1 MTSTLWLTLTLSIGL
16 AAAPDAGVSVV
27 DTASSGAE
35 SSIETATAAPAGT
48 AAAPGAATAVG
59 PEPRVPAGHEPRAP
73 ALELDPLEVSLEP
86 PAPLDRDPAAR
97 APEPAVV
104 TGDAPMVP
112 APVAEVLAEIP
123 QGTRGLGHFAW
134 LFVSLLVV
142 FRGGSRLLSRRLSE
156 RRRSTLLL
164 RRVWP
169 IAEVAAWVVVLLFLV
184 VDLLGRR
191 TELALW
197 GLAAIGA
204 LAIAVWWQPLKDLAA
219 GIVFLVERPF
229 AVGDVVRIGSDEGQV
244 RRLRL
249 RLVELETAEG
259 RLVLVPYRS
268 LGTGT
273 ALLSLGGRTAHA
285 VRIELELPADLSPQ
299 VALQQA
305 RELAAS
311 SPWSMLG
318 AVPRV
323 RILLGEPGRR
333 AVEVEAYAIDR
344 PARAALVA
352 DLVSGWKG
360 EAKAPV
366 TESPAG

>member
-1 MTSTLWLTLTLSIGL
+1 MTSTLWLTLALGL

-27 DTASSGAE
+27 DTASTGAG
-35 SSIETATAAPAGT
+35 SSIETATAAPAGME
-48 AAAPGAATAVG
+48 A
-59 PEPRVPAGHEPRAP
+59 PAGHEPLVP
-73 ALELDPLEVSLEP
+73 QLELDPVEVSPEP
-86 PAPLDRDPAAR
+86 PAPLGREPAAR
-97 APEPAVV
+97 ALEPAALASE
-104 TGDAPMVP
+104 APVVP

-123 QGTRGLGHFAW
+123 QGTRGLGHFPW

-142 FRGGSRLLSRRLSE
+142 FRGGSRILSRRLSE

-197 GLAAIGA
+197 GLAAISA

-229 AVGDVVRIGSDEGQV
+229 AVGDVVRLGSDEGQV

-273 ALLSLGGRTAHA
+273 ALLSSGGRTAHA
-285 VRIELELPADLSPQ
+285 VRIELDLPADLSPQ

-318 AVPRV
+318 AAPRV
-323 RILLGEPGRR
+323 RIVLGDPGRR

-366 TESPAG
+366 TESPER